1 MGIEISI
8 LNCIQNFRNPSLD
21 NIMILFT
28 RLGDLGIIWIFIG
41 LVLMIYPRTRKLG
54 KLVLVALLL
63 NFIICNLIL
72 KPTFS
77 RIRPFEIN
85 DAINMIIKKPRDYSF
100 PSGHTSASFTVV
112 FSLYYGF
119 KTKGFRYA
127 RYLFYSSLV
136 LAVLISF
143 SRMYLYVHYPSDIIA
158 GVILGFTCSYF
169 TYKLAKIS

>member
-1 MGIEISI
+1 
-8 LNCIQNFRNPSLD
+8 
-21 NIMILFT
+21 MILLT
-28 RLGDLGIIWIFIG
+28 RLGDLGMVWIFIG
-41 LVLMIYPRTRKLG
+41 LVLMICPSSRKLG
-54 KLVLVALLL
+54 KLVLIALLL

-77 RIRPFEIN
+77 RVRPFEIN
-85 DAINMIIKKPRDYSF
+85 DTINMIIKKPKDYSF

-112 FSLYYGF
+112 FGLYYGF

-127 RYLFYSSLV
+127 RYLFYPSLV

-158 GVILGFTCSYF
+158 GVVLGFACSYF
-169 TYKLAKIS
+169 TYNIAKIS